1 MNWKKFAW
9 LKRGKRRVEVLN
21 ILYNSNRP
29 LSIKEIKNIS
39 KIAMSQASF
48 IVSDLL
54 DNDLITCL
62 NPDDKIGKLFKIT
75 TEGEILL
82 EVLKMKRVDNND

>member
-1 MNWKKFAW
+1 
-9 LKRGKRRVEVLN
+9 
-21 ILYNSNRP
+21 
-29 LSIKEIKNIS
+29 
-39 KIAMSQASF
+39 MSQASF

-82 EVLKMKRVDNND
+82 EVLKIKRVDNND

>member
-1 MNWKKFAW
+1 MDWKKFAW

-21 ILYNSNRP
+21 IFYNSNRP
-29 LSIKEIKNIS
+29 LTIKEIKNTS
-39 KIAMSQASF
+39 KIAMSQAS
-48 IVSDLL
+48 ITVSDLL

-75 TEGEILL
+75 DEGENLL
-82 EVLKMKRVDNND
+82 AYLKN

>member
-1 MNWKKFAW
+1 MDWKKFAW
-9 LKRGKRRVEVLN
+9 LKRGKRRSEVLN

-29 LSIKEIKNIS
+29 LTIKEIKNTS

-54 DNDLITCL
+54 ENGLITCL
-62 NPDDKIGKLFKIT
+62 NPDDKIGKLFEIT
-75 TEGEILL
+75 NEGKNLL
-82 EVLKMKRVDNND
+82 NFLKNDGS

>member
-1 MNWKKFAW
+1 MDWNKFAW

-21 ILYNSNRP
+21 IFYNSNHP
-29 LSIKEIKNIS
+29 LAIKEIKNTS

-48 IVSDLL
+48 TVSDLH
-54 DNDLITCL
+54 DNGLIICL

-75 TEGEILL
+75 DEGINLVEC
-82 EVLKMKRVDNND
+82 LKNEKS

>member
-1 MNWKKFAW
+1 MDWKKFAW

-29 LSIKEIKNIS
+29 LTIKEIKNTS

-48 IVSDLL
+48 IASDILE
-54 DNDLITCL
+54 NGLIKCL
-62 NPDDKIGKLFKIT
+62 NPDDKIGKLFEIT
-75 TEGEILL
+75 NEGKILL
-82 EVLKMKRVDNND
+82 EFLKNKKS